1 MRNTKY
7 ASQNIDS
14 KDLFSVKKSLKSDF
28 LTQGPAVEKFEK
40 YLSIFFKSKYAIAV
54 NSGTSAL
61 NITLRSLGISKN
73 DGVLVPSNT
82 FVSSINAAK
91 YLTDKIIITDIDP
104 ETGLM
109 SKNNL
114 INALKEAKK
123 NKIKIKILIN
133 VFYAGQV
140 QDVHDI
146 YKICKREKILIVED
160 ACHAIGTKYNIKKK
174 HYYVGECRHST
185 LSLFSFHS
193 IKNITTGEGGCILT
207 NNKNIYNTCKLL
219 RSHGIKRNISKKYP
233 WLYDAISLS
242 GNSRITD
249 FQSSLG
255 ISQLKKLNKFYKK
268 KNSLYKFYTKAL
280 IKYKDYFV
288 PLKKNNNCNPHWH
301 LFPILFNKNFIHMRD
316 KLYFFLK
323 KNNISTQI
331 NYIPLYRHSIYKKYY
346 MNSFHNNSE
355 FFFSRV
361 LSLPFHTSLKIQDI
375 KKILLFTE
383 NFFKEFKS

>member
-1 MRNTKY
+1 MFQTSY
-7 ASQNIDS
+7 S
-14 KDLFSVKKSLKSDF
+14 FSGF
-28 LTQGPAVEKFEK
+28 
-40 YLSIFFKSKYAIAV
+40 I
-54 NSGTSAL
+54 
-61 NITLRSLGISKN
+61 
-73 DGVLVPSNT
+73 

-114 INALKEAKK
+114 IDALNEANKK
-123 NKIKIKILIN
+123 KIKIKVLIN
-133 VFYAGQV
+133 IFYAGQV

-146 YKICKREKILIVED
+146 YKICKREKILIIED
-160 ACHAIGTKYNIKKK
+160 ACHAIGTTYNIGKK
-174 HYYVGECRHST
+174 HYCVGGCGHAV

-207 NNKNIYNTCKLL
+207 NNKKIYNTCKLL
-219 RSHGIKRNISKKYP
+219 RSHGIKRNVSKKYP
-233 WLYDAISLS
+233 WLYDAVSLS

-268 KNSLYKFYTKAL
+268 KFLLHKIYTKAYK
-280 IKYKDYFV
+280 KYKDFFV
-288 PLKKNNNCNPHWH
+288 PLKKNINCNPHWH

-316 KLYFFLK
+316 KLYFFFK
-323 KNNISTQI
+323 KNHISTQI

-346 MNSFHNNSE
+346 INSLHKNSE
-355 FFFSRV
+355 FFFKRV
-361 LSLPFHTSLKIQDI
+361 LSLPFHTSLKTKDI
-375 KKILLFTE
+375 KKILLLIE
-383 NFFKEFKS
+383 SFFKKFKS